1 MKINKDIFHESIVLD
16 WGDDADIDSTIGNG
30 YDLNLSRPFRV
41 LLEWV
46 MRTPHAYPFNL
57 KKHNCKFNNEYP
69 AYVLAMFDLIFEASQ
84 IIDGGK
90 GVVVECY
97 AKASP
102 LVNTL
107 IDGAKE
113 WLICNEE
120 DKWVK
125 QFIFKIEYN
134 DYRIQA
140 SEDRF
145 KIKCAIN
152 NLSIF
157 LNKKLKGMGG
167 TQVIHG
173 FVKTALKNYK
183 HGMQVVDQAFQR
195 NSSILLMRLDWGE
208 EARVPDNRANFES
221 IKHYEERFDKVSSF
235 REKMLKE
242 LKKMFKEDLCFFM
255 WKIECAPIRGLHI
268 HWFIGVN
275 GSKYND
281 RINVSKVIAKKWD
294 EIINE
299 PGSYTRIQSTRQ
311 YHEDAILRVIDY
323 HDPLLWRI
331 VGGYVNYLTK
341 VDYLIRFRAP
351 GNQRCFGTSKL
362 KEIKG
367 SKKGPKRSKQM
378 PKLDML
384 AVRRPLK
391 ELSDEMGWK
400 EYKG

>member
-1 MKINKDIFHESIVLD
+1 MKITKDILHESIVLG
-16 WGDDADIDSTIGNG
+16 WGDDADIDFSISNG
-30 YDLNLSRPFRV
+30 YGLNLNRSFRV

-46 MRTPHAYPFNL
+46 MRTPHIYPFNL
-57 KKHNCKFNNEYP
+57 ERHNCKFNNEYKT
-69 AYVLAMFDLIFEASQ
+69 YVLAMFDLLFEASQ
-84 IIDGGK
+84 IIDEGK

-97 AKASP
+97 TKALP
-102 LVNTL
+102 LVNAL
-107 IDGAKE
+107 IDGTKE
-113 WLICNEE
+113 WLIFNEE
-120 DKWVK
+120 EEWVRK
-125 QFIFKIEYN
+125 FLFKIEYN

-152 NLSIF
+152 NLSVF

-167 TQVIHG
+167 TQVIHS

-208 EARVPDNRANFES
+208 KIRAPDDRAKFET
-221 IKHYEERFDKVSSF
+221 IKKYKDRFDKVVSYK
-235 REKMLKE
+235 EKMLKE
-242 LKKMFKEDLCFFM
+242 LKKNFKNDLCFFM

-275 GSKYND
+275 GSKYQD
-281 RINVSKVIAKKWD
+281 RINVPDEIAKKWD
-294 EIINE
+294 EVVAE
-299 PGSYTRIQSTRQ
+299 PGSYTRNQSKRQ
-311 YHEDAILRVIDY
+311 KHEEAILRVVDY

-331 VGGYVNYLTK
+331 VGGYVHYLTK

-367 SKKGPKRSKQM
+367 SKKGPKRSKKM

-400 EYKG
+400 EYKA